1 LSNKKPKTTKAQ
13 QKRSAHAVIA
23 KQPVRTRKPT
33 DAEVAFASPVPT
45 MPANAGNAPNRGSDP
60 HATREAEKYEHPIPS
75 RELIMDVLT
84 QAGVP
89 MMEDEIAA
97 ALEISEAEIDG
108 FTRRLNAM
116 ERDGQVMKNRRGAIG
131 LSEKMDLIAGRV
143 QGHPD
148 GFGFLVPDD
157 KSEDL
162 FLGPK
167 QMQKVLDGDR
177 VLVREIGVDR
187 RGRREA
193 SIIEIL
199 EHKNTRVVGRLFEE
213 HGVLFVVAENKR
225 ISQDILVEPG
235 YDMKA
240 APGQVVMVELVAQPS
255 KNSEPVARV
264 IEVLGNYADP
274 GMEIEIALRK
284 HDLPYEWSD
293 EILALEKKLPKKVT
307 AKECEGRR
315 DLRALPFV
323 TIDGETAKDFD
334 DAVYAEKQ
342 GKGYKLYVAIAD
354 VSHYVKQG
362 NAIDREAR
370 LRGNSVYFPRRVI
383 PMLPE
388 ALSNEMCSLN
398 PRVDRL
404 ALVCEMQISAQGE
417 VKRYDFYE
425 AVFHSQQRLTYTK
438 VAKYLYEN
446 ETVYANEHGIEEK
459 LLPHIRHLDEVFQIL
474 LAARHKRGAIDFE
487 SSETEMRFTED
498 GKISEIVPS
507 KRNDAHRL
515 IEECMLAANVSTAN
529 FLIEHEHPALYRV
542 HEGPNE
548 EKLAQVRG
556 MLKDFGLS
564 LGGGNDPSP
573 SDYAALIV
581 KIKGRPDE
589 PLLNTVL
596 LRSLR
601 QAVYSPE
608 NVGHFGL
615 SYEAYT
621 HFTSPIRRYPD
632 LLTHRAIKAILRN
645 DVYDPKESWDA
656 LGQQCSMTER
666 RADDATRDVVAW
678 LKCYYMKDRLGETF
692 AGTIS
697 SVTSFG
703 IFVALDDVYVEG
715 LVHISDLGQDYFK
728 YDKDRHQIVGERT
741 RKKYQLADRVNIK
754 VVRVDIE
761 TSKIDFTLAAERIRS
776 HAEIAAMDAP
786 EYKPGLVSSAPKVAP
801 ALQTR
806 QAGRASMA
814 PTISSKL
821 IEPPGAAPAAT
832 KKIVM
837 TVSSANPPT
846 TPLAGLDLGKPES
859 RYAKAGR
866 QTKLANAPKPIAPK
880 AKKPSAGK
888 SPAALS
894 PSGVKPKGGA
904 KAGARKSNA
913 KSRQKS

>member
-1 LSNKKPKTTKAQ
+1 
-13 QKRSAHAVIA
+13 V
-23 KQPVRTRKPT
+23 
-33 DAEVAFASPVPT
+33 
-45 MPANAGNAPNRGSDP
+45 
-60 HATREAEKYEHPIPS
+60 REAEKYENPIPS

-97 ALEISEAEIDG
+97 ALEIRETELDG
-108 FTRRLNAM
+108 FIRRLNAM

-193 SIIEIL
+193 SIIEVL

-240 APGQVVMVELVAQPS
+240 EPGQVVMVELVAQPS
-255 KNSEPVARV
+255 RNSEPVARV

-293 EILALEKKLPKKVT
+293 EILALEKKLPKKVS
-307 AKECEGRR
+307 AKECEGRQ

-362 NAIDREAR
+362 DALDREAR

-398 PRVDRL
+398 PHVDRL

-446 ETVYANEHGIEEK
+446 EKDHGIDAK
-459 LLPHIRHLDEVFQIL
+459 LLPHIRNLDEVFQVL

-529 FLIEHEHPALYRV
+529 FLLENEHPALYRI

-548 EKLAQVRG
+548 EKLAQVRA

-564 LGGGNDPSP
+564 LGGGKDPKP
-573 SDYAALIV
+573 SDYAALIT

-589 PLLNTVL
+589 SLLNTVL

-615 SYEAYT
+615 AYEAYT

-632 LLTHRAIKAILRN
+632 LLTHRAIKAILHN
-645 DVYDPKESWDA
+645 EIYDPKESWDA

-776 HAEIAAMDAP
+776 RAEIAAMEAP
-786 EYKPGLVSSAPKVAP
+786 EYKPGTAPASPKVAP
-801 ALQTR
+801 VL
-806 QAGRASMA
+806 QAGRASMT
-814 PTISSKL
+814 PVISSKPA
-821 IEPPGAAPAAT
+821 EPVPTKAEKVET
-832 KKIVM
+832 KKVVM

-846 TPLAGLDLGKPES
+846 TPLAGLDLAKPES
-859 RYAKAGR
+859 RYAKTGKQAR
-866 QTKLANAPKPIAPK
+866 SATPKSAPPA
-880 AKKPSAGK
+880 ATKPSSGK
-888 SPAALS
+888 SRATPAT
-894 PSGVKPKGGA
+894 SGAKPKGSA
-904 KAGARKSNA
+904 KAGARVGAKGGAKVRGKSSAKKSNA

>member
-1 LSNKKPKTTKAQ
+1 LSTSKPKTTKAQ
-13 QKRSAHAVIA
+13 QKRNAHAVIA
-23 KQPVRTRKPT
+23 KQPARTKKPS
-33 DAEVAFASPVPT
+33 AEEVAFAT
-45 MPANAGNAPNRGSDP
+45 ADAPSATSSKRSTDP
-60 HATREAEKYEHPIPS
+60 HASREAEKYENPIPS

-97 ALEISEAEIDG
+97 ALEISDAEIDG

-167 QMQKVLDGDR
+167 QMQRVLDGDR

-235 YDMKA
+235 YAMNA

-293 EILALEKKLPKKVT
+293 AILAIEKKLPKKVT
-307 AKECEGRR
+307 AKECEGRQ

-323 TIDGETAKDFD
+323 TIDGETARDFD
-334 DAVYAEKQ
+334 DAVYAERQ
-342 GKGYKLYVAIAD
+342 GKGFKLYVAIAD

-362 NAIDREAR
+362 DELDREAR

-398 PRVDRL
+398 PHVDRL

-417 VKRYDFYE
+417 VKRYDFFE

-446 ETVYANEHGIEEK
+446 QPDHGVDEK
-459 LLPHIRHLDEVFQIL
+459 LLPHIRHLDEVFQVL

-529 FLIEHEHPALYRV
+529 FLLEHEHPALYRV

-564 LGGGNDPSP
+564 LGGGKDPSP

-589 PLLNTVL
+589 SLLNTVL

-632 LLTHRAIKAILRN
+632 LLTHRAIKAILHN
-645 DVYDPKESWDA
+645 DVYEPKESWDA

-692 AGTIS
+692 VGTIS

-741 RKKYQLADRVNIK
+741 RKKYQLADRVTIK

-776 HAEIAAMDAP
+776 RAEIAAMEAP
-786 EYKPGLVSSAPKVAP
+786 DYKPGAAPTSPKVAP
-801 ALQTR
+801 ALQKL
-806 QAGRASMA
+806 QAGRVNLNA
-814 PTISSKL
+814 PVSSQPP
-821 IEPPGAAPAAT
+821 EPKSPAT
-832 KKIVM
+832 PSTGSSKKIVM

-846 TPLAGLDLGKPES
+846 TPLAGLDGANQPS
-859 RYAKAGR
+859 RYGKLSPKKLPKPDAAASSAKAGTP
-866 QTKLANAPKPIAPK
+866 QPKPA
-880 AKKPSAGK
+880 AK
-888 SPAALS
+888 
-894 PSGVKPKGGA
+894 GA
-904 KAGARKSNA
+904 KAAKGKSGR
-913 KSRQKS
+913 SRQSFTTSNKNKKS

>member
-1 LSNKKPKTTKAQ
+1 M
-13 QKRSAHAVIA
+13 IA
-23 KQPVRTRKPT
+23 KQPARTKKPT
-33 DAEVAFASPVPT
+33 AEEVAFSHPAPASGASSKRST
-45 MPANAGNAPNRGSDP
+45 DP
-60 HATREAEKYEHPIPS
+60 HASREAEKYENPIPS
-75 RELIMDVLT
+75 RELIIDVLT

-97 ALEISEAEIDG
+97 ALEISDAEIDG

-143 QGHPD
+143 QGHQD

-307 AKECEGRR
+307 AKECEGRQ
-315 DLRALPFV
+315 DLRLLPFV

-334 DAVYAEKQ
+334 DAVYAERQ
-342 GKGYKLYVAIAD
+342 GKGFKLYVAIAD

-362 NAIDREAR
+362 DALDRESR

-398 PRVDRL
+398 PHVDRL

-417 VKRYDFYE
+417 VKRYDFCE

-446 ETVYANEHGIEEK
+446 EKDHGIEEK
-459 LLPHIRHLDEVFQIL
+459 LLPHIRHLDEVFQVL

-564 LGGGNDPSP
+564 LGGGKDPSP

-589 PLLNTVL
+589 SLLNTVL

-632 LLTHRAIKAILRN
+632 LLTHRAIKAILHN

-761 TSKIDFTLAAERIRS
+761 TSKIDFILAAERIRS
-776 HAEIAAMDAP
+776 RAEVAAMEAP
-786 EYKPGLVSSAPKVAP
+786 EYKPGAAPASPKVAP
-801 ALQTR
+801 VL
-806 QAGRASMA
+806 QAGRANLNA
-814 PTISSKL
+814 PISSQ
-821 IEPPGAAPAAT
+821 PPAPKSVT
-832 KKIVM
+832 SGSSKKVVM

-846 TPLAGLDLGKPES
+846 TPLAGLDGGTQPS
-859 RYAKAGR
+859 RYGKVSPKKLPKPDAAASSPKSAAR
-866 QTKLANAPKPIAPK
+866 QTKPTPIS
-880 AKKPSAGK
+880 AKGAKGK
-888 SPAALS
+888 S
-894 PSGVKPKGGA
+894 GGSKQTFA
-904 KAGARKSNA
+904 TSKKNKKS
-913 KSRQKS
+913 

>member
-1 LSNKKPKTTKAQ
+1 M
-13 QKRSAHAVIA
+13 IA
-23 KQPVRTRKPT
+23 KQPTRSKKPT
-33 DAEVAFASPVPT
+33 DAEVAFAPP
-45 MPANAGNAPNRGSDP
+45 PKRASDP
-60 HATREAEKYEHPIPS
+60 HASREAEKYENPIPS
-75 RELIMDVLT
+75 RELIIDVLT
-84 QAGVP
+84 KTGVP

-97 ALEISEAEIDG
+97 ALEISEDEIDG

-131 LSEKMDLIAGRV
+131 LSEKMDLIPGRV

-167 QMQKVLDGDR
+167 QMHKVLDGDR
-177 VLVREIGVDR
+177 VLVRETGVDR

-193 SIIEIL
+193 SIIEVL

-235 YDMKA
+235 YDLKA
-240 APGQVVMVELVAQPS
+240 APGQVVMVELVAQPAR
-255 KNSEPVARV
+255 NSEPIARV

-315 DLRALPFV
+315 DLRKLPFV
-323 TIDGETAKDFD
+323 TIDGETARDFD

-342 GKGYKLYVAIAD
+342 GKGFKLFVAIAD

-362 NAIDREAR
+362 DALDRESR

-398 PRVDRL
+398 PHVDRL
-404 ALVCEMQISAQGE
+404 ALVCEMQISATGE
-417 VKRYDFYE
+417 VKRYDFFE
-425 AVFHSQQRLTYTK
+425 AVFHSAQRLTYTK

-446 ETVYANEHGIEEK
+446 EPDHGINVD
-459 LLPHIRHLDEVFQIL
+459 LLPHIRDLDAVFQSL
-474 LAARHKRGAIDFE
+474 LGARHKRGAIDFE
-487 SSETEMRFTED
+487 SVETEMRFTED
-498 GKISEIVPS
+498 GKISEIVPA

-529 FLIEHEHPALYRV
+529 FLIEHEHPSLFRV

-548 EKLAQVRG
+548 DKLTQVRS

-564 LGGGNDPSP
+564 LGGGKDPSP
-573 SDYAALIV
+573 GDYAALIV
-581 KIKGRPDE
+581 KIKGRPDQ

-608 NVGHFGL
+608 NAGHFGL

-632 LLTHRAIKAILRN
+632 LLTHRAIKAVLHN

-656 LGQQCSMTER
+656 LGTQCSMTER

-678 LKCYYMKDRLGETF
+678 LKCYYMKDRIGETF

-761 TSKIDFTLAAERIRS
+761 TSKIDFTLAAELIRS
-776 HAEIAAMDAP
+776 RAEIAAMAAP
-786 EYKPGLVSSAPKVAP
+786 EYKPGAAPKSPKVAP
-801 ALQTR
+801 LLNP
-806 QAGRASMA
+806 GRPS
-814 PTISSKL
+814 
-821 IEPPGAAPAAT
+821 APAPKIASRGGKHAPDEPVSKAAT
-832 KKIVM
+832 QKVVM

-846 TPLAGLDLGKPES
+846 TPLAGFDESKPS
-859 RYAKAGR
+859 TRYAKA
-866 QTKLANAPKPIAPK
+866 KIAPK
-880 AKKPSAGK
+880 VGENRGVGALLSKSVSKRAAEGKKPAGK
-888 SPAALS
+888 SAKPAS
-894 PSGVKPKGGA
+894 KRTNK
-904 KAGARKSNA
+904 KS
-913 KSRQKS
+913 

>member
-1 LSNKKPKTTKAQ
+1 MSNKTPKTRQPAKGKKTTKAD
-13 QKRSAHAVIA
+13 QKARAHAVIA
-23 KQPVRTRKPT
+23 GKLSANRAPKNAPT
-33 DAEVAFASPVPT
+33 APAQRASPRD
-45 MPANAGNAPNRGSDP
+45 AGGNANRRDRDP
-60 HATREAEKYEHPIPS
+60 FAEREADKYESPIPS
-75 RELIMDVLT
+75 RELILEVLT

-89 MMEDEIAA
+89 MLEADIAA
-97 ALEISEAEIDG
+97 ALEIDSTEQDA
-108 FTRRLNAM
+108 FARRIAAM
-116 ERDGQVMKNRRGAIG
+116 ERDGQVLRNRRGAIG
-131 LSEKMDLIAGRV
+131 LAEKMNLIPGRV

-157 KSEDL
+157 RTDDL

-167 QMQKVLDGDR
+167 QMQRVLDGDR
-177 VLVREIGVDR
+177 VLVQEIGVDR

-193 SIIEIL
+193 IIIEVL

-235 YDMKA
+235 YDKGA

-264 IEVLGNYADP
+264 TEVLGNYADP

-284 HDLPYEWSD
+284 HDLPHEWPSD
-293 EILALEKKLPKKVT
+293 VEALEKKIAKKVT
-307 AKECEGRR
+307 AKDIADRR
-315 DLRALPFV
+315 DLRQLAFV

-334 DAVYAEKQ
+334 DAVYAERQ
-342 GKGYKLYVAIAD
+342 GKGFKLFVAIAD
-354 VSHYVKQG
+354 VSHYVKTG
-362 NAIDREAR
+362 DAFDREAR
-370 LRGNSVYFPRRVI
+370 RRGNSVYFPRRVI

-388 ALSNEMCSLN
+388 ALSNEMCSLK
-398 PRVDRL
+398 PAVDRL

-417 VKRYDFYE
+417 IKRYEFYE
-425 AVFHSQQRLTYTK
+425 AVFHSQARLTYTR
-438 VAKYLYEN
+438 VAKALYDLAPDHDIPG
-446 ETVYANEHGIEEK
+446 T
-459 LLPHIRHLDEVFQIL
+459 LLPHLHHLDEVFQVL
-474 LAARHKRGAIDFE
+474 LAARRKRGAIDFE
-487 SSETEMRFTED
+487 STETEMRFTED
-498 GKISEIVPS
+498 GKISEIVPAS
-507 KRNDAHRL
+507 RNEAHKL
-515 IEECMLAANVSTAN
+515 IEECMLAANVSAAD
-529 FLIEHEHPALYRV
+529 FLIQAEHPALFRI

-548 EKLAQVRG
+548 EKLAQVRA

-564 LGGGNDPSP
+564 LGGGKDPSP
-573 SDYAALIV
+573 ADYAELIT

-601 QAVYSPE
+601 QAVYSPD

-615 SYEAYT
+615 AYEAYA

-632 LLTHRAIKAILRN
+632 LLTHRAIKAVLAGTQ
-645 DVYDPKESWDA
+645 YDPREPWTA
-656 LGQQCSMTER
+656 LGEQCSMTER

-741 RKKYQLADRVNIK
+741 RKRYQLADRVNVK

-761 TSKIDFTLAAERIRS
+761 TSKIDFTLAGERLKTVKETE
-776 HAEIAAMDAP
+776 ALDAP
-786 EYKPGLVSSAPKVAP
+786 PWQPSASPAQPRVAPILQRGAKPASSKSADTEIPKVAP
-801 ALQTR
+801 
-806 QAGRASMA
+806 SA
-814 PTISSKL
+814 PKPVAVPVAKTAA
-821 IEPPGAAPAAT
+821 AAPDAVPGPSG
-832 KKIVM
+832 KVIM

-846 TPLAGLDLGKPES
+846 TPLAGLPPKLKSSSATGNPGALLGK
-859 RYAKAGR
+859 KM
-866 QTKLANAPKPIAPK
+866 N
-880 AKKPSAGK
+880 KKPSGK
-888 SPAALS
+888 QS
-894 PSGVKPKGGA
+894 
-904 KAGARKSNA
+904 
-913 KSRQKS
+913 

>member
-1 LSNKKPKTTKAQ
+1 MIANQPARTKKPTAE
-13 QKRSAHAVIA
+13 
-23 KQPVRTRKPT
+23 
-33 DAEVAFASPVPT
+33 EVAFSKPTKPAKPEPSPK
-45 MPANAGNAPNRGSDP
+45 RSSDP
-60 HATREAEKYEHPIPS
+60 HASREAENYENPIPS
-75 RELIMDVLT
+75 RELILDVLT
-84 QAGVP
+84 KTGVP

-131 LSEKMDLIAGRV
+131 LSEKMDLIPGRV

-167 QMQKVLDGDR
+167 QMHKVLDGDR

-193 SIIEIL
+193 SIIEVL
-199 EHKNTRVVGRLFEE
+199 EHKNTRLVGRLFEE

-240 APGQVVMVELVAQPS
+240 APGQVVMVELVAQPAR
-255 KNSEPVARV
+255 NSEPVARV

-293 EILALEKKLPKKVT
+293 EILALEKKLPKTVT
-307 AKECEGRR
+307 AKECEARQ
-315 DLRALPFV
+315 DLRKLPFV
-323 TIDGETAKDFD
+323 TIDGETARDFD

-342 GKGYKLYVAIAD
+342 GKGFKLYVAIAD
-354 VSHYVKQG
+354 VSHYVKTG
-362 NAIDREAR
+362 DALDRESR

-398 PRVDRL
+398 PHVDRL
-404 ALVCEMQISAQGE
+404 ALVCEMQISTSGE

-425 AVFHSQQRLTYTK
+425 AVFHSAQRLTYTK
-438 VAKYLYEN
+438 VAKYLYDN
-446 ETVYANEHGIEEK
+446 EPDHGINEP
-459 LLPHIRHLDEVFQIL
+459 LLPHIRDLDAVFQAL

-487 SSETEMRFTED
+487 SAETEMRFTED

-529 FLIEHEHPALYRV
+529 FLLEHEHPALYRV

-548 EKLAQVRG
+548 DKLAQVRS

-564 LGGGNDPSP
+564 LGGGKDPSP

-589 PLLNTVL
+589 SLLNTVL

-632 LLTHRAIKAILRN
+632 LLTHRAIKAVLHN
-645 DVYDPKESWDA
+645 EVYDPKASWDA

-678 LKCYYMKDRLGETF
+678 LKCYYMKDRIGETF

-776 HAEIAAMDAP
+776 RAEMAAMAAP
-786 EYKPGLVSSAPKVAP
+786 EYTPGVAPGSPKVAP
-801 ALQTR
+801 LLRPKKPSEQSAKP
-806 QAGRASMA
+806 ASREAEQKSA
-814 PTISSKL
+814 PVAKV
-821 IEPPGAAPAAT
+821 APQ
-832 KKIVM
+832 KVVM

-846 TPLAGLDLGKPES
+846 TPLEGLDDAKASS
-859 RYAKAGR
+859 RYGKAVVTPKVGQNR
-866 QTKLANAPKPIAPK
+866 GAGALLSKSAGNQRNADA
-880 AKKPSAGK
+880 AAGK
-888 SPAALS
+888 SKPTAQPA
-894 PSGVKPKGGA
+894 SGSRSERTPKN
-904 KAGARKSNA
+904 KKS
-913 KSRQKS
+913 

>member
-13 QKRSAHAVIA
+13 QKRNAHAVIA
-23 KQPVRTRKPT
+23 KQPVRTKKT
-33 DAEVAFASPVPT
+33 SAEELAFAPVPGASYKRST
-45 MPANAGNAPNRGSDP
+45 DP
-60 HATREAEKYEHPIPS
+60 HASREAEKYENPIPS

-240 APGQVVMVELVAQPS
+240 KPGQVVMVELVAQPS

-293 EILALEKKLPKKVT
+293 EILALEKKLPKKVS
-307 AKECEGRR
+307 AKECEGRQ

-323 TIDGETAKDFD
+323 TIDGETARDFD
-334 DAVYAEKQ
+334 DAVYAEHQ
-342 GKGYKLYVAIAD
+342 GKGFKLYVAIAD

-362 NAIDREAR
+362 DALDREAR

-398 PRVDRL
+398 PHVDRL

-417 VKRYDFYE
+417 VKRYDFFE

-446 ETVYANEHGIEEK
+446 QPDHGVDEK
-459 LLPHIRHLDEVFQIL
+459 LLPHIRHLDEVFQVL

-529 FLIEHEHPALYRV
+529 FLLEHEHPALYRV

-564 LGGGNDPSP
+564 LGGGKDPSP

-589 PLLNTVL
+589 SLLNTVL

-632 LLTHRAIKAILRN
+632 LLTHRAIKAILHN
-645 DVYDPKESWDA
+645 DVYEPKESWDA

-692 AGTIS
+692 VGTIS

-741 RKKYQLADRVNIK
+741 RKKYQLADRVTIK

-776 HAEIAAMDAP
+776 RAEIAAMEAP
-786 EYKPGLVSSAPKVAP
+786 DYKPGAAPTSPKVAP
-801 ALQTR
+801 ALQKL
-806 QAGRASMA
+806 QAGRVNLNA
-814 PTISSKL
+814 PVSSQPP
-821 IEPPGAAPAAT
+821 EPKSPAT
-832 KKIVM
+832 PSTGSSKKIVM

-846 TPLAGLDLGKPES
+846 TPLAGLDGANQPS
-859 RYAKAGR
+859 RYGKLSPKKLPKPDAAASSAKAGTP
-866 QTKLANAPKPIAPK
+866 QPKPA
-880 AKKPSAGK
+880 AK
-888 SPAALS
+888 
-894 PSGVKPKGGA
+894 GA
-904 KAGARKSNA
+904 KAAKGKSGR
-913 KSRQKS
+913 SRQSFTTSNKNKKS

>member
-1 LSNKKPKTTKAQ
+1 MAQ
-13 QKRSAHAVIA
+13 KSSKSPPLDAASAESKGAARS
-23 KQPVRTRKPT
+23 R
-33 DAEVAFASPVPT
+33 
-45 MPANAGNAPNRGSDP
+45 DP
-60 HATREAEKYEHPIPS
+60 HAAREAERYENPLPS
-75 RELIMDVLT
+75 RELILDVLT

-89 MMEDEIAA
+89 MMEDELVA
-97 ALEISEAEIDG
+97 ALEIGVAERDG
-108 FTRRLNAM
+108 FARRLGAM
-116 ERDGQVMKNRRGAIG
+116 EREGQVMKNRRGAIG
-131 LSEKMDLIAGRV
+131 LAEKMDLIAGRV

-162 FLGPK
+162 FLSEK
-167 QMQKVLDGDR
+167 QMHKVLDGDR

-187 RGRREA
+187 RGRREG
-193 SIIEIL
+193 SIVEVL

-225 ISQDILVEPG
+225 ISQDLLIEPG
-235 YDMKA
+235 YDKKA
-240 APGQVVMVELVAQPS
+240 VPGQVVMVELVTQPS
-255 KNSEPVARV
+255 KNSEPIARV

-293 EILALEKKLPKKVT
+293 EILALEKKIPKKVS

-315 DLRALPFV
+315 DLRNLAFV

-342 GKGYKLYVAIAD
+342 GKGYKLFVAIAD

-362 NAIDREAR
+362 DAFDREAR
-370 LRGNSVYFPRRVI
+370 ERGNSVYFPRRVI

-398 PRVDRL
+398 PHVDRL
-404 ALVCEMQISAQGE
+404 ALVCEMQISSTGE
-417 VKRYDFYE
+417 VKRYDFFE
-425 AVFHSQQRLTYTK
+425 AVFHSQARLTYTK
-438 VAKYLYEN
+438 VAKALYEDDP
-446 ETVYANEHGIEEK
+446 THGIEPK
-459 LLPHIRHLDEVFQIL
+459 LLPHLQNLDAVFQLL

-487 SSETEMRFTED
+487 SAETEMRFTDD

-507 KRNDAHRL
+507 KRNDAHKL
-515 IEECMLAANVSTAN
+515 IEECMLAANVSTALYLLEN
-529 FLIEHEHPALYRV
+529 EHPALYRI

-548 EKLAQVRG
+548 DKLAQVRA

-564 LGGGNDPSP
+564 LGGGKAPEP
-573 SDYAALIV
+573 RDYAELLT

-601 QAVYSPE
+601 QAVYSPD

-615 SYEAYT
+615 AYEAYT

-632 LLTHRAIKAILRN
+632 LLTHRAIKAILRGEE
-645 DVYDPKESWDA
+645 YDPKMPWDA

-703 IFVALDDVYVEG
+703 IFVALDEVYVEG
-715 LVHISDLGQDYFK
+715 LVHISELGQDYFK
-728 YDKDRHQIVGERT
+728 YDQERHQIVGERT
-741 RKKYQLADRVNIK
+741 RKKFQLADRVTIK

-761 TSKIDFTLAAERIRS
+761 TSKIDFMLAGEGAAPRRAGTAAEGCAQEMFAKKEAAGLAAPPWS
-776 HAEIAAMDAP
+776 P
-786 EYKPGLVSSAPKVAP
+786 SATPKQPKVAAVLREP
-801 ALQTR
+801 LQKTD
-806 QAGRASMA
+806 ADVS
-814 PTISSKL
+814 
-821 IEPPGAAPAAT
+821 APAPKSA
-832 KKIVM
+832 KVVI
-837 TVSSANPPT
+837 TVSSANPPI
-846 TPLAGLDLGKPES
+846 TPLAGLVGATAKNSLSSEKANAKIAAKLRKASAKQD
-859 RYAKAGR
+859 AKAQPKQKGKVSSTSSGR
-866 QTKLANAPKPIAPK
+866 SGATSKKGATGKAAPKPSPK
-880 AKKPSAGK
+880 STPKSAKSVTAKVAKKK
-888 SPAALS
+888 S
-894 PSGVKPKGGA
+894 
-904 KAGARKSNA
+904 
-913 KSRQKS
+913 

>member
-1 LSNKKPKTTKAQ
+1 LSTAKPKTTKAQ
-13 QKRSAHAVIA
+13 QKRNAHAVIA
-23 KQPVRTRKPT
+23 KQPRSKPRS
-33 DAEVAFASPVPT
+33 DQEIAFA
-45 MPANAGNAPNRGSDP
+45 PAPKPPHRSRDP
-60 HATREAEKYEHPIPS
+60 HAEREAEKYESPIPS
-75 RELIMDVLT
+75 RELILQVLT
-84 QAGVP
+84 ETGVP
-89 MMEDEIAA
+89 MMEDEIAT
-97 ALEISEAEIDG
+97 ALEIAEPERDG
-108 FTRRLNAM
+108 FSRRLGAM

-148 GFGFLVPDD
+148 GFGFLIPDD
-157 KSEDL
+157 GSEDL

-167 QMQKVLDGDR
+167 QMNRVLDGDR
-177 VLVREIGVDR
+177 ALVREVGIDR

-193 SIIEIL
+193 AIVEVL

-225 ISQDILVEPG
+225 ISQDLLVEPG
-235 YDMKA
+235 FDKGA

-255 KNSEPVARV
+255 RNSEPVARV
-264 IEVLGNYADP
+264 TEVLGNYADP

-284 HDLPYEWSD
+284 HDLPHEWSD
-293 EILALEKKLPKKVT
+293 EILALEKKMPKKVS
-307 AKECEGRR
+307 AKECEGRK
-315 DLRALPFV
+315 DLRTLPFV

-342 GKGYKLYVAIAD
+342 GKGFKLYVAIAD
-354 VSHYVKQG
+354 VSHYVKPG
-362 NAIDREAR
+362 DALDREAR

-388 ALSNEMCSLN
+388 ALSNEMCSLK
-398 PRVDRL
+398 PQVDRL
-404 ALVCEMQISAQGE
+404 ALVCEMQISATGE
-417 VKRYDFYE
+417 IKRYEFYE
-425 AVFHSQQRLTYTK
+425 AVFHSAQRLTYTK

-446 ETVYANEHGIEEK
+446 EPDHGIEVK
-459 LLPHIRHLDEVFQIL
+459 LLPHIRDLDGVFQVL
-474 LAARHKRGAIDFE
+474 LAARQKRGAIDFE
-487 SSETEMRFTED
+487 SAETEMRFTED
-498 GKISEIVPS
+498 GKIAEIVPA
-507 KRNDAHRL
+507 KRNDAHKL

-529 FLIEHEHPALYRV
+529 FLIEHEHTALYRI

-548 EKLAQVRG
+548 DKLGQVRA

-564 LGGGNDPSP
+564 LGGGKDPEP
-573 SDYAALIV
+573 RDYAELLK

-601 QAVYSPE
+601 QAVYSPD
-608 NVGHFGL
+608 NAGHFGL
-615 SYEAYT
+615 AYEAYT

-632 LLTHRAIKAILRN
+632 LLIHRAIKAVIKRET
-645 DVYDPKESWDA
+645 YTPKEPWDV
-656 LGQQCSMTER
+656 LGEQCSMTER

-703 IFVALDDVYVEG
+703 IFVALDEVYVEG

-741 RKKYQLADRVNIK
+741 RKKFQLADRVHIK

-761 TSKIDFTLAAERIRS
+761 TSKIDFTLAGPS
-776 HAEIAAMDAP
+776 TQ
-786 EYKPGLVSSAPKVAP
+786 S
-801 ALQTR
+801 
-806 QAGRASMA
+806 
-814 PTISSKL
+814 
-821 IEPPGAAPAAT
+821 PAAKRGLEAPPWSPNESAKSPKIAPVLAALKTSAKGNADVAAGGSATTATTAAST
-832 KKIVM
+832 KSQKIVM

-846 TPLAGLDLGKPES
+846 TPLAGLQGGVSTVERKTQAVARARQVTAHGRDNAAAE
-859 RYAKAGR
+859 AKTKTNTRGATAKSGGAGR
-866 QTKLANAPKPIAPK
+866 KK
-880 AKKPSAGK
+880 ADSATSTTRKK
-888 SPAALS
+888 
-894 PSGVKPKGGA
+894 
-904 KAGARKSNA
+904 R
-913 KSRQKS
+913 

>member
-1 LSNKKPKTTKAQ
+1 MLIKPA
-13 QKRSAHAVIA
+13 SVAHA
-23 KQPVRTRKPT
+23 P
-33 DAEVAFASPVPT
+33 S
-45 MPANAGNAPNRGSDP
+45 RGRDP
-60 HATREAEKYEHPIPS
+60 HATREAEKYENPIPS

-89 MMEDEIAA
+89 MMEDELAV
-97 ALEISEAEIDG
+97 ALEISEAETDG

-293 EILALEKKLPKKVT
+293 EILTLEKKLPKRVT
-307 AKECEGRR
+307 AKECEGRQ

-334 DAVYAEKQ
+334 DAVYAERQ
-342 GKGYKLYVAIAD
+342 GKGFKLYVAIAD
-354 VSHYVKQG
+354 VSHYVKHG
-362 NAIDREAR
+362 GALDREAR

-398 PRVDRL
+398 PHVDRL

-417 VKRYDFYE
+417 VRHYKFYE

-446 ETVYANEHGIEEK
+446 EPDHGIEEK
-459 LLPHIRHLDEVFQIL
+459 LLPHIRHLDEVFQVL

-487 SSETEMRFTED
+487 ASETEMRFTED
-498 GKISEIVPS
+498 GKIAEIVPLQ
-507 KRNDAHRL
+507 RNDAHRL

-529 FLIEHEHPALYRV
+529 FLIKHQHPALYRV

-548 EKLAQVRG
+548 EKLAQLRS

-564 LGGGNDPSP
+564 LGGGKSPSP

-645 DVYDPKESWDA
+645 GVYDPKESWDA

-728 YDKDRHQIVGERT
+728 FDKDRHQIVGERT

-776 HAEIAAMDAP
+776 RAEIAAMDAP
-786 EYKPGLVSSAPKVAP
+786 DYKPGVVSTSPKVAL
-801 ALQTR
+801 ALR
-806 QAGRASMA
+806 QRQEGRASLNPPTLVA
-814 PTISSKL
+814 P
-821 IEPPGAAPAAT
+821 PAA
-832 KKIVM
+832 KSPALPAGGASQKIVM

-846 TPLAGLDLGKPES
+846 TPLAGLVGGTPPS
-859 RYAKAGR
+859 RYGKISPKKLPQAASARASTSTPKVAEKSAKPASR
-866 QTKLANAPKPIAPK
+866 
-880 AKKPSAGK
+880 K
-888 SPAALS
+888 S
-894 PSGVKPKGGA
+894 
-904 KAGARKSNA
+904 AGARKLFA
-913 KSRQKS
+913 PPKKIR

>member
-1 LSNKKPKTTKAQ
+1 M
-13 QKRSAHAVIA
+13 IA
-23 KQPVRTRKPT
+23 KQPARTKKPS
-33 DAEVAFASPVPT
+33 AEEVAFAT
-45 MPANAGNAPNRGSDP
+45 ADAPSATSSKRSTDP
-60 HATREAEKYEHPIPS
+60 HASREAEKYENPIPS

-97 ALEISEAEIDG
+97 ALEISDAEIDG

-167 QMQKVLDGDR
+167 QMQRVLDGDR

-235 YDMKA
+235 YAMNA

-293 EILALEKKLPKKVT
+293 AILAIEKKLPKKVT
-307 AKECEGRR
+307 AKECEGRQ

-323 TIDGETAKDFD
+323 TIDGETARDFD
-334 DAVYAEKQ
+334 DAVYAERQ
-342 GKGYKLYVAIAD
+342 GKGFKLYVAIAD

-362 NAIDREAR
+362 DELDREAR

-398 PRVDRL
+398 PHVDRL

-417 VKRYDFYE
+417 VKRYDFFE

-446 ETVYANEHGIEEK
+446 QPDHGVDEK
-459 LLPHIRHLDEVFQIL
+459 LLPHIRHLDEVFQVL

-529 FLIEHEHPALYRV
+529 FLLEHEHPALYRV

-564 LGGGNDPSP
+564 LGGGKDPSP

-589 PLLNTVL
+589 SLLNTVL

-632 LLTHRAIKAILRN
+632 LLTHRAIKAILHN
-645 DVYDPKESWDA
+645 DVYEPKESWDA

-692 AGTIS
+692 VGTIS

-741 RKKYQLADRVNIK
+741 RKKYQLADRVTIK

-776 HAEIAAMDAP
+776 RAEIAAMEAP
-786 EYKPGLVSSAPKVAP
+786 DYKPGAAPTSPKVAP
-801 ALQTR
+801 ALQKL
-806 QAGRASMA
+806 QAGRVNLNA
-814 PTISSKL
+814 PVSSQPP
-821 IEPPGAAPAAT
+821 EPKSPAT
-832 KKIVM
+832 PSTGSSKKIVM

-846 TPLAGLDLGKPES
+846 TPLAGLDGANQPS
-859 RYAKAGR
+859 RYGKLSPKKLPKPDAAASSAKAGTP
-866 QTKLANAPKPIAPK
+866 QPKPA
-880 AKKPSAGK
+880 AK
-888 SPAALS
+888 
-894 PSGVKPKGGA
+894 GA
-904 KAGARKSNA
+904 KAAKGKSGR
-913 KSRQKS
+913 SRQSFTTSNKNKKS

>member
-213 HGVLFVVAENKR
+213 
-225 ISQDILVEPG
+225 
-235 YDMKA
+235 
-240 APGQVVMVELVAQPS
+240 
-255 KNSEPVARV
+255 
-264 IEVLGNYADP
+264 
-274 GMEIEIALRK
+274 

-866 QTKLANAPKPIAPK
+866 QTKSANAPKPIAPK

>member
-1 LSNKKPKTTKAQ
+1 M
-13 QKRSAHAVIA
+13 IA
-23 KQPVRTRKPT
+23 KKSARTKPPTAEEIAFTKPT
-33 DAEVAFASPVPT
+33 RS
-45 MPANAGNAPNRGSDP
+45 SDP
-60 HATREAEKYEHPIPS
+60 HATREAEKYENPIPS
-75 RELIMDVLT
+75 RELILDVLT
-84 QAGVP
+84 KTGVP

-97 ALEISEAEIDG
+97 ALEIEAAERDG
-108 FTRRLNAM
+108 FARRLNAM
-116 ERDGQVMKNRRGAIG
+116 ERDGQLMKNRRGAIG

-193 SIIEIL
+193 SIIEVL

-213 HGVLFVVAENKR
+213 HGVLFVIAENKR

-235 YDMKA
+235 YDLKA

-255 KNSEPVARV
+255 RNAEPIARV

-307 AKECEGRR
+307 PKECEGRK
-315 DLRALPFV
+315 DLRKLPFV

-334 DAVYAEKQ
+334 DAVYAEPQ
-342 GKGYKLYVAIAD
+342 GKGFKLFVAIAD
-354 VSHYVKQG
+354 VSHYVKSG
-362 NAIDREAR
+362 DALDRESR

-398 PRVDRL
+398 PQVDRL
-404 ALVCEMQISAQGE
+404 ALVCEMQISLLGE

-425 AVFHSQQRLTYTK
+425 AVFHSTQRLTYTK

-446 ETVYANEHGIEEK
+446 LPDHGINKE
-459 LLPHIRHLDEVFQIL
+459 LLPHIRHLDDVFQVL

-487 SSETEMRFTED
+487 SAETEMRFTDD

-529 FLIEHEHPALYRV
+529 FLIEHEHAALYRV

-548 EKLAQVRG
+548 DKLAQVRA

-564 LGGGNDPSP
+564 LGGGKDPKP

-589 PLLNTVL
+589 ALLNTVL

-601 QAVYSPE
+601 QAVYSPD

-615 SYEAYT
+615 SYDAYT

-632 LLTHRAIKAILRN
+632 LLTHRAIKAVLHN
-645 DVYDPKESWDA
+645 EVYDPKEAWDA
-656 LGQQCSMTER
+656 LGQQCSLTER

-715 LVHISDLGQDYFK
+715 LVHISDLGRDYFK

-741 RKKYQLADRVNIK
+741 RKKYQLADRVTIK

-761 TSKIDFTLAAERIRS
+761 TSKIDFTLAADCIRS
-776 HAEIAAMDAP
+776 RADVAAMDAP
-786 EYKPGLVSSAPKVAP
+786 AWKPGTSPAGSKVAP
-801 ALQTR
+801 LLQS
-806 QAGRASMA
+806 A
-814 PTISSKL
+814 KF
-821 IEPPGAAPAAT
+821 GAVSPKPEAAAT
-832 KKIVM
+832 KAASPIVVM

-846 TPLAGLDLGKPES
+846 TPLAGLDA
-859 RYAKAGR
+859 AKLSAGR
-866 QTKLANAPKPIAPK
+866 GKAAGALLSKAPRRESPPSSHASHAIKPTAV
-880 AKKPSAGK
+880 SAGVAPRAGSKAAHQKKK
-888 SPAALS
+888 S
-894 PSGVKPKGGA
+894 
-904 KAGARKSNA
+904 
-913 KSRQKS
+913 

>member
-1 LSNKKPKTTKAQ
+1 M
-13 QKRSAHAVIA
+13 IA
-23 KQPVRTRKPT
+23 KQPARTRKPS
-33 DAEVAFASPVPT
+33 DAEVAFAAPVLVK
-45 MPANAGNAPNRGSDP
+45 PASVAHAPSRGRDP
-60 HATREAEKYEHPIPS
+60 HATREAEKYQNPIPS

-89 MMEDEIAA
+89 MMEDELAV

-116 ERDGQVMKNRRGAIG
+116 ERDGQVMKNRRGVIG

-148 GFGFLVPDD
+148 GFGFLVPDN

-177 VLVREIGVDR
+177 VLVREIGIDR

-235 YDMKA
+235 YGMKA

-293 EILALEKKLPKKVT
+293 EILTLEKKLPKKVT
-307 AKECEGRR
+307 AKECEGRL

-334 DAVYAEKQ
+334 DAVYAERQ
-342 GKGYKLYVAIAD
+342 GKGFKLYVAIAD

-362 NAIDREAR
+362 GALDREAR

-388 ALSNEMCSLN
+388 ALSNEICSLN
-398 PRVDRL
+398 PQVDRL

-417 VKRYDFYE
+417 VRHYKFYE

-446 ETVYANEHGIEEK
+446 EPDHGIEEK
-459 LLPHIRHLDEVFQIL
+459 LLPHIRHLDEVFQVL

-487 SSETEMRFTED
+487 ASETEMRFTED
-498 GKISEIVPS
+498 GKIAEIVPLQ
-507 KRNDAHRL
+507 RNDAHRL

-548 EKLAQVRG
+548 EKLAQLRS

-564 LGGGNDPSP
+564 LGGGKNPSP

-645 DVYDPKESWDA
+645 DVYEPKESWDA

-728 YDKDRHQIVGERT
+728 FDKDRHQIVGERT

-761 TSKIDFTLAAERIRS
+761 TSKIDFTLADERSRS
-776 HAEIAAMDAP
+776 RAEIAAMDAP
-786 EYKPGLVSSAPKVAP
+786 DYKPGVVSTSPKVAL
-801 ALQTR
+801 ALQK
-806 QAGRASMA
+806 QQEGRASLNPPTSGA
-814 PTISSKL
+814 P
-821 IEPPGAAPAAT
+821 PAAMISPAPPAT
-832 KKIVM
+832 GASQKIVM
-837 TVSSANPPT
+837 SVSSANPPT
-846 TPLAGLDLGKPES
+846 TPLAGLVGGAPPS
-859 RYAKAGR
+859 RYGKISPK
-866 QTKLANAPKPIAPK
+866 KLPQAA
-880 AKKPSAGK
+880 SARV
-888 SPAALS
+888 STS
-894 PSGVKPKGGA
+894 TPKGAA
-904 KAGARKSNA
+904 KNANPASAKSGGARNLFATPK
-913 KSRQKS
+913 KIK

>member
-1 LSNKKPKTTKAQ
+1 MIANQSARTTK
-13 QKRSAHAVIA
+13 
-23 KQPVRTRKPT
+23 PT
-33 DAEVAFASPVPT
+33 AEEVAFAK
-45 MPANAGNAPNRGSDP
+45 PAKPAKLAPPPKRSSDP
-60 HATREAEKYEHPIPS
+60 HASREAEKYENPIPS
-75 RELIMDVLT
+75 RELILDVLT
-84 QAGVP
+84 KTGVP

-97 ALEISEAEIDG
+97 ALEISEAELDG

-167 QMQKVLDGDR
+167 QMHKVLDGDR

-193 SIIEIL
+193 SIVEVL
-199 EHKNTRVVGRLFEE
+199 EHKNTRLVGRLFEE

-235 YDMKA
+235 HDLKA
-240 APGQVVMVELVAQPS
+240 VPGQVVMIELVAQPAR
-255 KNSEPVARV
+255 NSEPVARV

-307 AKECEGRR
+307 AKECEGRQ
-315 DLRALPFV
+315 DLRKLPFV

-342 GKGYKLYVAIAD
+342 GKGFKLYVAIAD
-354 VSHYVKQG
+354 VSHYVVTG
-362 NAIDREAR
+362 DALDRESR

-398 PRVDRL
+398 PHVDRL
-404 ALVCEMQISAQGE
+404 ALVCEMQISTLGE

-425 AVFHSQQRLTYTK
+425 AVFHSAQRLTYTM
-438 VAKYLYEN
+438 VAKYLYGN
-446 ETVYANEHGIEEK
+446 ESGQKNEHGINEP
-459 LLPHIRHLDEVFQIL
+459 LLPHLRDLDAVFQAL

-487 SSETEMRFTED
+487 SAETEMRFTED

-529 FLIEHEHPALYRV
+529 FLFEHEHPALYRV

-548 EKLAQVRG
+548 DKLAQVRS

-564 LGGGNDPSP
+564 LGGGKDPSP

-589 PLLNTVL
+589 SLLNTVL

-608 NVGHFGL
+608 NAGHFGL

-632 LLTHRAIKAILRN
+632 LLTHRAIKAVLHN
-645 DVYDPKESWDA
+645 EVYDPKESWDA

-666 RADDATRDVVAW
+666 RADEATRDVVAW
-678 LKCYYMKDRLGETF
+678 LKCYYMKDRIGETF

-703 IFVALDDVYVEG
+703 IFVALDEVYVEG

-776 HAEIAAMDAP
+776 RAEIAAMEAP
-786 EYKPGLVSSAPKVAP
+786 EYKPGADPVSPKVAP
-801 ALQTR
+801 LLKPAK
-806 QAGRASMA
+806 
-814 PTISSKL
+814 PTAEGVKPAAREDVRKSES
-821 IEPPGAAPAAT
+821 AAPMTPQT
-832 KKIVM
+832 KPHAPPQKVVM

-846 TPLAGLDLGKPES
+846 TPLAGLDDPKVSS
-859 RYAKAGR
+859 RYGKAAV
-866 QTKLANAPKPIAPK
+866 TPKVGQNRGAGALLSKTMSQPAAQSAA
-880 AKKPSAGK
+880 AKKKPAVNGKATSKPSSGSTSGATSKRTPKNKK
-888 SPAALS
+888 S
-894 PSGVKPKGGA
+894 
-904 KAGARKSNA
+904 
-913 KSRQKS
+913 

>member
-1 LSNKKPKTTKAQ
+1 MSTSKPKTTKAQ
-13 QKRSAHAVIA
+13 QKRNAHAVIA
-23 KQPVRTRKPT
+23 KQPARTKKPS
-33 DAEVAFASPVPT
+33 AEEVAFSPSAPVSGASSKRST
-45 MPANAGNAPNRGSDP
+45 DP
-60 HATREAEKYEHPIPS
+60 HATREAEKYENPIPS
-75 RELIMDVLT
+75 RELIIDVLT

-97 ALEISEAEIDG
+97 ALEIQETEIDG

-143 QGHPD
+143 QGHAD

-193 SIIEIL
+193 SIIEVL

-307 AKECEGRR
+307 AKECEGRQ

-334 DAVYAEKQ
+334 DAVYAERQ
-342 GKGYKLYVAIAD
+342 GKGFKLYVAIAD

-362 NAIDREAR
+362 DALDRESR

-398 PRVDRL
+398 PHVDRL

-446 ETVYANEHGIEEK
+446 EKDHGIEEK
-459 LLPHIRHLDEVFQIL
+459 LLPHIRHLDEVFQVL

-529 FLIEHEHPALYRV
+529 FLLEHEHPTLYRV

-564 LGGGNDPSP
+564 LGGGKDPSP

-589 PLLNTVL
+589 SLLNTVL

-632 LLTHRAIKAILRN
+632 LLTHRAIKAILHN

-776 HAEIAAMDAP
+776 RAETAAMEAP
-786 EYKPGLVSSAPKVAP
+786 EYKPGAAPASPKVAP
-801 ALQTR
+801 VL
-806 QAGRASMA
+806 QAGRANLNA
-814 PTISSKL
+814 PISSQ
-821 IEPPGAAPAAT
+821 PPAPKSSANPT
-832 KKIVM
+832 SGSSKKIVM

-846 TPLAGLDLGKPES
+846 TPLAGLDGGMQPS
-859 RYAKAGR
+859 RYGKLSPKKLPKPDAAGAAPKSAAR
-866 QTKLANAPKPIAPK
+866 QTK
-880 AKKPSAGK
+880 
-888 SPAALS
+888 PAS
-894 PSGVKPKGGA
+894 KGA
-904 KAGARKSNA
+904 KGAKGSSGASKQSFATSKKNKKS
-913 KSRQKS
+913 

>member
-1 LSNKKPKTTKAQ
+1 LSTSKPKTTKAQ
-13 QKRSAHAVIA
+13 QKRNAHAVIA
-23 KQPVRTRKPT
+23 KQPARTKKPS
-33 DAEVAFASPVPT
+33 AEEVAFSPSAPVTGASSKRST
-45 MPANAGNAPNRGSDP
+45 DP
-60 HATREAEKYEHPIPS
+60 HASREAEKYENPIPS

-97 ALEISEAEIDG
+97 ALEIHETEIDG
-108 FTRRLNAM
+108 FARRLNAM

-143 QGHPD
+143 QGHAD

-193 SIIEIL
+193 SIIEVL

-307 AKECEGRR
+307 AKECEGRQ

-334 DAVYAEKQ
+334 DAVYAERQ
-342 GKGYKLYVAIAD
+342 GKGFKLYVAIAD

-362 NAIDREAR
+362 DALDREAR

-398 PRVDRL
+398 PHVDRL

-417 VKRYDFYE
+417 VKRYDFFE

-446 ETVYANEHGIEEK
+446 EKDHGIDEK
-459 LLPHIRHLDEVFQIL
+459 LLPHIRHLDEVFQVL

-529 FLIEHEHPALYRV
+529 FLLEHEHPALYRV

-564 LGGGNDPSP
+564 LGGGKDPSP

-589 PLLNTVL
+589 SLLNTVL

-632 LLTHRAIKAILRN
+632 LLTHRAIKAILHN

-776 HAEIAAMDAP
+776 RAEIAAMEAP
-786 EYKPGLVSSAPKVAP
+786 EYKPGASPASPKVAP
-801 ALQTR
+801 VL
-806 QAGRASMA
+806 QAGRANLNA
-814 PTISSKL
+814 PISS
-821 IEPPGAAPAAT
+821 PPPAPKSPST
-832 KKIVM
+832 GSSKKIVM

-846 TPLAGLDLGKPES
+846 TPLAGLDGGAQPS
-859 RYAKAGR
+859 RYGKVSPK
-866 QTKLANAPKPIAPK
+866 KLPKPD
-880 AKKPSAGK
+880 
-888 SPAALS
+888 AAAS
-894 PSGVKPKGGA
+894 SA
-904 KAGARKSNA
+904 KAGARQTKPASKGAKGANGKAGGSKQSFATSKKTKKS
-913 KSRQKS
+913 

>member
-1 LSNKKPKTTKAQ
+1 LSTSKPKTTKAQ
-13 QKRSAHAVIA
+13 QKRNAHAVIA
-23 KQPVRTRKPT
+23 KQPARTKKPS
-33 DAEVAFASPVPT
+33 AEEVAFAT
-45 MPANAGNAPNRGSDP
+45 ADAPSATSSKRSTDP
-60 HATREAEKYEHPIPS
+60 HASREAEKYENPIPS

-97 ALEISEAEIDG
+97 ALEISDAEIDG

-167 QMQKVLDGDR
+167 QMQRVLDGDR

-235 YDMKA
+235 YAMNA

-293 EILALEKKLPKKVT
+293 AILAIEKKLPKKVT
-307 AKECEGRR
+307 AKECEGRQ

-334 DAVYAEKQ
+334 DAVYAERQ
-342 GKGYKLYVAIAD
+342 GKGFKLYVAIAD

-362 NAIDREAR
+362 DALDRESR

-398 PRVDRL
+398 PHVDRL

-446 ETVYANEHGIEEK
+446 EKDHGIEEK
-459 LLPHIRHLDEVFQIL
+459 LLPHIRHLDEVFQVL

-507 KRNDAHRL
+507 KRNNAHRL

-529 FLIEHEHPALYRV
+529 FLLEHEHPALYRV

-564 LGGGNDPSP
+564 LGGGKDPSP

-589 PLLNTVL
+589 SLLNTVL

-608 NVGHFGL
+608 NIGHFGL

-632 LLTHRAIKAILRN
+632 LLTHRAIKAILHN

-776 HAEIAAMDAP
+776 RAEIAAMEAP
-786 EYKPGLVSSAPKVAP
+786 EYKPGAAPASPKVAP
-801 ALQTR
+801 VL
-806 QAGRASMA
+806 QAGRANLNA
-814 PTISSKL
+814 PISSQSPAPKS
-821 IEPPGAAPAAT
+821 PPAPAAGSS
-832 KKIVM
+832 KKVVM

-846 TPLAGLDLGKPES
+846 TPLAGLDGGTQPS
-859 RYAKAGR
+859 RYGKLSPKKLPKPDTAASSAKSAAR
-866 QTKLANAPKPIAPK
+866 QTK
-880 AKKPSAGK
+880 
-888 SPAALS
+888 PAS
-894 PSGVKPKGGA
+894 KGA
-904 KAGARKSNA
+904 KGAKGKTGGSKQTFATSKKNKKS
-913 KSRQKS
+913 